1 MGVIKKVKR
10 GYREKLIISGK
21 YAEIEVTPVF
31 VTKRGKKMNIED
43 KAILKSKEIS
53 KKQKEAIRKKNAR
66 AYAKRRKKEFTRIAH
81 CNFTENDYVI
91 HLTYANENR
100 PGSIEEAEKDA
111 RNYIRRLNYRRKK
124 KGLEDIKYMIVTE
137 YGESEKGLKNI
148 HHHMILNGGLTRD
161 EVEEAWSKKGKR
173 IGYVNASRLQFS
185 PDTGLKDLCYY
196 MLKNPIGKKKWK
208 GSKNLKKPIIE
219 INYHKWSGR
228 KVKNMIRNGIDDK
241 TEWERLYNN
250 ELDFKGAKHEH
261 NEWLGDLLYAQF
273 VKKE

>member
-81 CNFTENDYVI
+81 CNFTPNDYVV
-91 HLTYANENR
+91 HFTYTNENR
-100 PGSIEEAEKDA
+100 PGTVEEAEKDA
-111 RNYIRRLNYRRKK
+111 RNYIRRLNYKRKK
-124 KGLEDIKYMIVTE
+124 KGLGAIKYMLVTE

-148 HHHMILNGGLTRD
+148 HHHMIINGGLTRD
-161 EVEEAWSKKGKR
+161 EVEEAWSNRGKR
-173 IGYVNASRLQFS
+173 IGYVNVRRLQFS
-185 PDTGLKDLCYY
+185 EDNGLQDLCYY
-196 MLKNPIGKKKWK
+196 MLKNPVGKRKWT
-208 GSKNLKKPIIE
+208 GSKNLKKPIVKV
-219 INYHKWSGR
+219 NYYKWSGR
-228 KVKNMIRNGIDDK
+228 KIQNMVRNGIDNK

-250 ELDFKGAKHEH
+250 LYFKGAKYIY
-261 NEWLGDLLYAQF
+261 NEWLGHLVYAQF